1 MLGQTFVLS
10 ERKNGMAIRSATIG
24 LKRVYETPTENDGT
38 RILVERLWPRGVSK
52 EKAAIDLWL
61 KEIAPSPGL
70 RKWYGHETSRWDEFR
85 RRYRAEIEDRS
96 EVLGDLK
103 QLLKDGPVT
112 FVYAAKDELHNS
124 ALVLKEYLE
133 GAT

>member
-1 MLGQTFVLS
+1 
-10 ERKNGMAIRSATIG
+10 MAIRSATIR
-24 LKRVYETPTENDGT
+24 LKRVYETPTKDDGT

-61 KEIAPSPGL
+61 KEIAPSPDL

-96 EVLGDLK
+96 ELLSDLK

-133 GAT
+133 GAM